1 LFCYVRCAIYP
12 SRKKDLFVLRTLSAV
27 AIGAALLG
35 LSALPASAA
44 PVSHPKVHTFTL
56 PAVTGLHTWGSYSR
70 VGSKAHIT
78 LCVKETASD
87 VDVAVAVAVAMNA
100 SVSKHQA
107 IQIEIIGSGKQE
119 CRSLVTSDTA
129 HLYAEATSG
138 TTNGKSHLGKDI
150 KIY

>member
-1 LFCYVRCAIYP
+1 
-12 SRKKDLFVLRTLSAV
+12 VLRTLSAV

-78 LCVKETASD
+78 LCVKETSSD
-87 VDVAVAVAVAMNA
+87 VDFALAVAVALNA
-100 SVSKHQA
+100 SAKKHQNVE
-107 IQIEIIGSGKQE
+107 IEIIGSGKQE

-129 HLYAEATSG
+129 HLYVTASSG
-138 TTNGKSHLGKDI
+138 TTNGKAHVGKDI